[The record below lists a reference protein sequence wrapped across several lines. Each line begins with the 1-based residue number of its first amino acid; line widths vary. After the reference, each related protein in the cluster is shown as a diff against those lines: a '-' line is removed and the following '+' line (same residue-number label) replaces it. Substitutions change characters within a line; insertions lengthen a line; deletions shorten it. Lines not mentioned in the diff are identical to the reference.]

1 MSNQLVTEPPLYTPQ
16 FNAVTG
22 KYEDQSPFVK
32 FERNNKKLYKCSCK
46 SGTLFSGYSSFIQ
59 HIQSKT
65 HQEYINNYENYNKEL
80 IALKKENINLRAAYL
95 LLEQKNT
102 KLDRALDARCVEVL
116 NLEKKNEE
124 LIMIKKV
131 FKLLTH

>member
-1 MSNQLVTEPPLYTPQ
+1 MSNQLITEPPLYTPH
-16 FNAVTG
+16 FNEVTG
-22 KYEDQSPFVK
+22 KYEDISPYEK
-32 FERNNKKLYKCSCK
+32 GKPTHKCYKCSCK
-46 SGTLFSGYSSFIQ
+46 SGTCFSDRARFLK

-116 NLEKKNEE
+116 NLEKNKEE
-124 LIMIKKV
+124 LMMIKKV

>member
-1 MSNQLVTEPPLYTPQ
+1 MSNQIVTEPPLYTPEY
-16 FNAVTG
+16 NADTD

-59 HIQSKT
+59 HIKSKT
-65 HQEYINNYENYNKEL
+65 HQEYINNFENYNKEL
-80 IALKKENINLRAAYL
+80 IALKKENRNIRAAHL
-95 LLEQKNT
+95 LLEQLNT
-102 KLDRALDARCVEVL
+102 KLNVEL
-116 NLEKKNEE
+116 ANCEKKNEE

>member
-1 MSNQLVTEPPLYTPQ
+1 MSNQLVTEPPLYTVE

-22 KYEDQSPFVK
+22 KYEDISPYEK
-32 FERNNKKLYKCSCK
+32 GKPTHKLYKCSCK
-46 SGTLFSGYSSFIQ
+46 SGTCFSDRRGFMQ
-59 HIQSKT
+59 HIKSKT

-80 IALKKENINLRAAYL
+80 IALKKENINLRAGYL
-95 LLEQKNT
+95 LLEQQST
-102 KLDRALDARCVEVL
+102 KFTVEIAK
-116 NLEKKNEE
+116 LEKNKEE